1 MGIFNEYSSS
11 SDTTVTTTGERGP
24 TGPVGPAGVGYKLDS
39 NGNYDLENKKLVN
52 VKPGTNN
59 DDVVTKSQLD
69 TKTSLLDG
77 ARTHGYIVNN
87 KAVIYSQSGAVH
99 AKSFY
104 LQDQNEDEVRIL
116 TDNQDFDNVHLFVP
130 KLKNF
135 DGFGGRKRSEI
146 MVTSVDQTI
155 SGNKFFQNIKAPN
168 PTEDGD
174 VANKNYVDFEITKQN
189 VLIDNEFV
197 KKSGSLMTGDLIL
210 PHYNYPVQGNT
221 NKAISYETQ
230 REIFISRK
238 ETFPMET
245 SLDMNNYVIENIA
258 EATSDHQA
266 LRKSQLDNA
275 LVNVNNDLSD
285 KADKS
290 YVDTE
295 ITKVHQNL
303 DLAPFL
309 KKDGQRSMTG
319 DLNMDNN
326 NIIRLKDPVNDADA
340 VTKKYFEDQL
350 LESHLLPSHR
360 ENAFKYLLDQDESS
374 SERNIIVNGI
384 VDFNGSPHKNKKAY
398 DIDLVYTQGTQN
410 YDSQIGINIY
420 PLAVGKYTIIMEYYF
435 PEDTGISLSCSAST
449 AVIAKQTTKKFS
461 DYMKLL
467 VQFDQQTKDTPD
479 YLYFDIRGSAI
490 TSTNPEGYLVFY
502 GMKDWFNIVNP
513 EIYDHIIEESM
524 FEYKND
530 DMVMNTDLDINN
542 KKIKNISNGTD
553 NGDAINKQQFDAVHN
568 DNKNQINILSNKFNT
583 LFLLTKNYTYKK
595 IFADNFYD
603 FNDPSKFNI
612 QTGANGLFIDRVF
625 PNFYTQSTINFF
637 QPPKGFNL
645 SNGSY
650 IRTPRMHT
658 TSLTR
663 NYNISYTFFISFL
676 HNERHQYLMH
686 FISDDGASTPAPTIS
701 IVGDLMTINMKSF
714 IRSIHFPSK
723 YKNKQ
728 MFIWLCFERTS
739 RIYTMVISDF
749 SSQLTATIPGHG
761 QHVMSATKLVINY
774 DGYIKKIG
782 FITDYIGI
790 GSTEFNEILLQEKI
804 NGTYLAH

>member
-1 MGIFNEYSSS
+1 M
-11 SDTTVTTTGERGP
+11 
-24 TGPVGPAGVGYKLDS
+24 
-39 NGNYDLENKKLVN
+39 
-52 VKPGTNN
+52 KPGTNN

-130 KLKNF
+130 NLKNF

-146 MVTSVDQTI
+146 MVTSVDQTV

-245 SLDMNNYVIENIA
+245 SLDMNNNVIENIA

-360 ENAFKYLLDQDESS
+360 ENAFKYLLDA
-374 SERNIIVNGI
+374 R
-384 VDFNGSPHKNKKAY
+384 
-398 DIDLVYTQGTQN
+398 
-410 YDSQIGINIY
+410 
-420 PLAVGKYTIIMEYYF
+420 
-435 PEDTGISLSCSAST
+435 
-449 AVIAKQTTKKFS
+449 
-461 DYMKLL
+461 
-467 VQFDQQTKDTPD
+467 
-479 YLYFDIRGSAI
+479 
-490 TSTNPEGYLVFY
+490 
-502 GMKDWFNIVNP
+502 
-513 EIYDHIIEESM
+513 
-524 FEYKND
+524 
-530 DMVMNTDLDINN
+530 
-542 KKIKNISNGTD
+542 
-553 NGDAINKQQFDAVHN
+553 
-568 DNKNQINILSNKFNT
+568 
-583 LFLLTKNYTYKK
+583 
-595 IFADNFYD
+595 
-603 FNDPSKFNI
+603 
-612 QTGANGLFIDRVF
+612 
-625 PNFYTQSTINFF
+625 
-637 QPPKGFNL
+637 
-645 SNGSY
+645 
-650 IRTPRMHT
+650 
-658 TSLTR
+658 
-663 NYNISYTFFISFL
+663 
-676 HNERHQYLMH
+676 
-686 FISDDGASTPAPTIS
+686 
-701 IVGDLMTINMKSF
+701 
-714 IRSIHFPSK
+714 
-723 YKNKQ
+723 
-728 MFIWLCFERTS
+728 
-739 RIYTMVISDF
+739 
-749 SSQLTATIPGHG
+749 
-761 QHVMSATKLVINY
+761 
-774 DGYIKKIG
+774 
-782 FITDYIGI
+782 
-790 GSTEFNEILLQEKI
+790 
-804 NGTYLAH
+804 